1 MDVGDAPA
9 GQKAGRLPRRPWAES
24 QGHASLTDAPILAAL
39 STEMPAAEPPER
51 LVITFI
57 DLFVL
62 FHSSLSAVAGA
73 GELQAD
79 CPGFAVFIYSPWARS
94 R

>member
-1 MDVGDAPA
+1 
-9 GQKAGRLPRRPWAES
+9 
-24 QGHASLTDAPILAAL
+24 
-39 STEMPAAEPPER
+39 MPAAEPPER

-57 DLFVL
+57 DLFAL

-79 CPGFAVFIYSPWARS
+79 CPGFEVFIYSPWARS
-94 R
+94 HGEHTIFREWGWRE